1 MHRIPISDA
10 EKASQHLKINIL
22 LKLSVSWQGFMQWG
36 AAHNIEVQVTIHI
49 CSNKIF
55 LKENCGDW
63 KRQFIVGK
71 WFRWKEACNRF
82 CRLFIYCANYH
93 HSDASPYPSNSN
105 ELLRRKWRNAQIY
118 TINFALWYLNVFIFY
133 IRFGSRPQNNLCTFV
148 QLYILWPLFIFLGRR
163 KKKKVQSFKK
173 STRSEYSKI
182 FSKYL
187 SWRTCRC

>member
-1 MHRIPISDA
+1 MRK
-10 EKASQHLKINIL
+10 KASQHLKINIL

-55 LKENCGDW
+55 LKENCEDW
-63 KRQFIVGK
+63 KRQFIFGK
-71 WFRWKEACNRF
+71 CFGWKEASSRVSQS
-82 CRLFIYCANYH
+82 IYCHNYH
-93 HSDASPYPSNSN
+93 PSDASPYPSNSN
-105 ELLRRKWRNAQIY
+105 ELLRRKWRNIQIY
-118 TINFALWYLNVFIFY
+118 TINFALWYLNVFIVY
-133 IRFGSRPQNNLCTFV
+133 TRFGKGHKNNLCTFV
-148 QLYILWPLFIFLGRR
+148 QLYILWPFHLSRPA

>member
-1 MHRIPISDA
+1 
-10 EKASQHLKINIL
+10 
-22 LKLSVSWQGFMQWG
+22 MQWG

-55 LKENCGDW
+55 LKENCEDW
-63 KRQFIVGK
+63 KRQFIFGE
-71 WFRWKEACNRF
+71 WFRWKEASNGF
-82 CRLFIYCANYH
+82 CLIYLLWQL
-93 HSDASPYPSNSN
+93 PSFCCFDNLSINSN
-105 ELLRRKWRNAQIY
+105 ELLRRKWRNIQIY

-133 IRFGSRPQNNLCTFV
+133 TRFGKGHKNNLCTFV
-148 QLYILWPLFIFLGRR
+148 QLYILWPFHLSRPA